1 MMLRKENRV
10 SEEKV
15 SLKIDGK
22 VYECVVG
29 LTILE
34 ACAKAAIDIPTLCYL
49 KDINH
54 EAACSICLVEV
65 KGAKTLL
72 RACVTSIKEGMEVFT
87 NTPRVRNA
95 RRLNLELL
103 LAGHPKDCLVCDRN
117 QSCELRKLAFDMG
130 IREVRFPKT
139 TKIELPL
146 DNTSVS
152 LSRDPNKC
160 ILCGRCVAV
169 CSAIQ
174 SVKAIDFSG
183 RGKSSK
189 VTTFFDQGLA
199 NSVCVNCG
207 QCLLV
212 CPTGAIIEKN
222 ATKEVWNALSDPKK
236 FVVVEVAPAVRA
248 SIGEEF
254 GMPVGSLVTAKLA
267 EGLRKLGFSKVFD
280 TQFSADLTIMEEG
293 HELIQRIK
301 NKGKLPMITSC
312 SPGWIKFAEHFFP
325 GILENISSCK
335 SPQQMF
341 GAVAKTYYARKYN
354 LDPRNIVVVSIMP
367 CTAKKFEA
375 MRPEMKGAF
384 NYWKNEL
391 NLKDNEVFYDV
402 DYVLTTREAARM
414 IKEAGINFAN
424 LAGED
429 FDEPLG
435 ISTGAAVIFGATGG
449 VMEAALRTAY
459 EVLTGRQLEK
469 LDFMDLRGLSGIK
482 IAEID
487 IDGLK
492 LKVAVANSLSN
503 ARVLLEEVKQGSSP
517 YAFIEI
523 MTCPGGCLG
532 GAGQPI
538 PTNNEIR
545 LKRMEAIYRED
556 KNKPLRKSHENPA
569 VQALYKEFLGEP
581 LGELSHHLLHTHYK
595 KREGAL

>member
-1 MMLRKENRV
+1 M
-10 SEEKV
+10 EEKKV

-22 VYECVVG
+22 VYECDAG
-29 LTILE
+29 LTILD

-49 KDINH
+49 KDINQ

-72 RACVTSIKEGMEVFT
+72 RSCVTSIREDMEIFT

-130 IREVRFPKT
+130 VREVRFPKT
-139 TKIELPL
+139 AKIELPL
-146 DNTSVS
+146 DTTSVS

-160 ILCGRCVAV
+160 ILCGRCVSV
-169 CSAIQ
+169 CSTIQ

-189 VTTFFDQGLA
+189 IATFFDQGLA

-212 CPTGAIIEKN
+212 CPTGAITEKN
-222 ATKEVWNALSDPKK
+222 ATGEVWRALADPNK

-248 SIGEEF
+248 AIGEEF
-254 GMPVGSLVTAKLA
+254 GMPAGSLVTGKLA
-267 EGLRKLGFSKVFD
+267 QSLRKLGFDKVFD

-293 HELIQRIK
+293 HELIDRIK
-301 NKGKLPMITSC
+301 NKGSLPLITSC
-312 SPGWIKFAEHFFP
+312 SPGWIKFAEHFYP
-325 GILENISSCK
+325 EILGHISSCK

-341 GAVAKTYYARKYN
+341 GAVAKTYYAKEFN
-354 LDPRNIVVVSIMP
+354 IDPRNIVVVSIMP

-375 MRPEMKGAF
+375 LRPEMKSAF
-384 NYWKNEL
+384 NYWKDELSLKENEA
-391 NLKDNEVFYDV
+391 FYDV
-402 DYVLTTREAARM
+402 DFVLTTREASRL
-414 IKEAGINFAN
+414 IKEAGINFIN
-424 LAGED
+424 LPGED

-469 LDFMDLRGLSGIK
+469 LDFFGLRGLDGIK
-482 IAEID
+482 VAEVD

-492 LKVAVANSLSN
+492 LKVAVASSLSK

-538 PTNNEIR
+538 PTNNAIR

-569 VQALYKEFLGEP
+569 VQALYKEFLGQP
-581 LGELSHHLLHTHYK
+581 LGEKSHHLLHTHYK
-595 KREGAL
+595 QKEGAF

>member
-1 MMLRKENRV
+1 M
-10 SEEKV
+10 EEKKV

-22 VYECVVG
+22 VYECDAG

-49 KDINH
+49 KDINQ

-72 RACVTSIKEGMEVFT
+72 RSCVTSIREGMEIFT

-130 IREVRFPKT
+130 VREVRFPKT
-139 TKIELPL
+139 AKIELPL
-146 DNTSVS
+146 DTTSVS

-160 ILCGRCVAV
+160 ILCGRCVSV
-169 CSAIQ
+169 CSTIQ

-189 VTTFFDQGLA
+189 IATFFDQGLA

-212 CPTGAIIEKN
+212 CPTGAITEKN
-222 ATKEVWNALSDPKK
+222 ATGEVWRALADPNK

-248 SIGEEF
+248 AIGEEF
-254 GMPVGSLVTAKLA
+254 GMPAGSLVTGKLA
-267 EGLRKLGFSKVFD
+267 QSLRKLGFDKVFD

-293 HELIQRIK
+293 HELIDRIK
-301 NKGKLPMITSC
+301 NKGSLPLITSC
-312 SPGWIKFAEHFFP
+312 SPGWIKFAEHFYP
-325 GILENISSCK
+325 EILGHISSCK

-341 GAVAKTYYARKYN
+341 GAVAKTYYAKKFN
-354 LDPRNIVVVSIMP
+354 IDPRNIVVVSIMP

-375 MRPEMKGAF
+375 LRPEMKSAF
-384 NYWKNEL
+384 NYWKDELSLKENEA
-391 NLKDNEVFYDV
+391 FYDV
-402 DYVLTTREAARM
+402 DFVLTTREASRL
-414 IKEAGINFAN
+414 IKEAGVNFVN
-424 LAGED
+424 LEGED

-469 LDFMDLRGLSGIK
+469 LDFFGLRGLDGIK
-482 IAEID
+482 VAEVD

-492 LKVAVANSLSN
+492 LKVAVASSLSK
-503 ARVLLEEVKQGSSP
+503 ARVLLEEVKLGSSP

-569 VQALYKEFLGEP
+569 VQALYKEFLGQP
-581 LGELSHHLLHTHYK
+581 LGEKSHHLLHTHYK
-595 KREGAL
+595 QKEGTF

>member
-22 VYECVVG
+22 VYECVAG
-29 LTILE
+29 LSILE

-72 RACVTSIKEGMEVFT
+72 RACVTSVKEGMEVFT

-254 GMPVGSLVTAKLA
+254 GMPVGSLATAKLA
-267 EGLRKLGFSKVFD
+267 EGLRKLGFAKVFD

-325 GILENISSCK
+325 EILENISSCK

-391 NLKDNEVFYDV
+391 NLKENEVFYDV

-414 IKEAGINFAN
+414 IKEAGINFVN

>member
-1 MMLRKENRV
+1 M
-10 SEEKV
+10 EEKKV

-22 VYECVVG
+22 VYECDAG

-49 KDINH
+49 KDINQ

-72 RACVTSIKEGMEVFT
+72 RSCVTSIREGMEIFT

-130 IREVRFPKT
+130 VREVRFPKT
-139 TKIELPL
+139 AKIELPL
-146 DNTSVS
+146 DTTSVS

-160 ILCGRCVAV
+160 ILCGRCVSV
-169 CSAIQ
+169 CSTIQ

-189 VTTFFDQGLA
+189 IATFFDQGLA

-212 CPTGAIIEKN
+212 CPTGAITEKN
-222 ATKEVWNALSDPKK
+222 ATEEVWRALADPNK

-248 SIGEEF
+248 AIGEEF
-254 GMPVGSLVTAKLA
+254 GMPAGSLVTGKLA
-267 EGLRKLGFSKVFD
+267 QSLRKLGFDKVFD

-293 HELIQRIK
+293 HELIDRIK
-301 NKGKLPMITSC
+301 NKGSLPLITSC
-312 SPGWIKFAEHFFP
+312 SPGWIKFAEHFYP
-325 GILENISSCK
+325 EILGHISSCK

-341 GAVAKTYYARKYN
+341 GAVAKTYYAKKFN
-354 LDPRNIVVVSIMP
+354 IDPRNIVVVSIMP

-375 MRPEMKGAF
+375 LRPEMKSAF
-384 NYWKNEL
+384 NYWKDEL
-391 NLKDNEVFYDV
+391 SLKESEAFYDV
-402 DYVLTTREAARM
+402 DFVLTTREASRL
-414 IKEAGINFAN
+414 IKEAGVNFVN
-424 LAGED
+424 LEGED

-469 LDFMDLRGLSGIK
+469 LDFFGLRGLDGIK
-482 IAEID
+482 VAEVD

-492 LKVAVANSLSN
+492 LKVAVASSLSK
-503 ARVLLEEVKQGSSP
+503 ARVLLEEVKLGSSP

-569 VQALYKEFLGEP
+569 VQALYKEFLGQP
-581 LGELSHHLLHTHYK
+581 LGEKSHHLLHTHYK
-595 KREGAL
+595 QKEGAF

>member
-1 MMLRKENRV
+1 MP
-10 SEEKV
+10 EEKIP
-15 SLKIDGK
+15 LKINDS
-22 VYECVVG
+22 VYECDAG
-29 LTILE
+29 MTILE

-49 KDINH
+49 KDINQ

-72 RACVTSIKEGMEVFT
+72 RACVTPIRKDMEILT
-87 NTPRVRNA
+87 NTPRVRKA
-95 RRLNLELL
+95 RKLNLELL

-117 QSCELRKLAFDMG
+117 QSCELRKLAFDLG
-130 IREVRFPKT
+130 VRDVRFPKT

-146 DNTSVS
+146 DTTSVS
-152 LSRDPNKC
+152 LTRDPNKC
-160 ILCGRCVAV
+160 ILCGRCVSV

-174 SVKAIDFSG
+174 SVKAIDFSS
-183 RGKSSK
+183 RGKFSK
-189 VTTFFDQGLA
+189 ITTFFDSGLA

-212 CPTGAIIEKN
+212 CPTGAITEKN
-222 ATKEVWNALSDPKK
+222 ATGEVWAALSDPKK

-248 SIGEEF
+248 AIGEEF
-254 GMPVGSLVTAKLA
+254 GMPAGSLVTAKLA
-267 EGLRKLGFSKVFD
+267 QSLRKLGFDKVFD

-293 HELIQRIK
+293 YELIDRIK
-301 NKGKLPMITSC
+301 NKGSLPLITSC
-312 SPGWIKFAEHFFP
+312 SPGWIKFAEHFYP
-325 GILENISSCK
+325 EILEHISSCK

-341 GAVAKTYYARKYN
+341 GAIAKTYYARKYN
-354 LDPRNIVVVSIMP
+354 FDPRNMVVVSIMP

-375 MRPEMKGAF
+375 LRPEMKSAF
-384 NYWKNEL
+384 SYWRDEL
-391 NLKDNEVFYDV
+391 NLKESEAFYDV
-402 DYVLTTREAARM
+402 DFVLTTREASRL
-414 IKEAGINFAN
+414 IKEAGINFIN
-424 LAGED
+424 LPGED

-469 LDFMDLRGLSGIK
+469 LDFFGLRGLEGIK
-482 IAEID
+482 VAEVD

-492 LKVAVANSLSN
+492 LKVAVASSLSK
-503 ARVLLEEVKQGSSP
+503 ARVLLDEVKEGKSP

-538 PTNNEIR
+538 PTNNEIK
-545 LKRMEAIYRED
+545 LKRMEAIYCED
-556 KNKPLRKSHENPA
+556 KNKPIRKSHENPA
-569 VQALYKEFLGEP
+569 VQTLYREFLGQP
-581 LGELSHHLLHTHYK
+581 LGEKSHHLLHTYYK
-595 KREGAL
+595 QKEGEF

>member
-1 MMLRKENRV
+1 MQEG
-10 SEEKV
+10 KV

-22 VYECVVG
+22 AYEFDAG

-49 KDINH
+49 KDINQ

-65 KGAKTLL
+65 RGAKTLL
-72 RACVTSIKEGMEVFT
+72 RSCVTSIKQGMEILT
-87 NTPRVRNA
+87 NTSRVRNA

-130 IREVRFPKT
+130 IREVRFPKA
-139 TKIELPL
+139 TKTELPL

-169 CSAIQ
+169 CSAVQ

-183 RGKSSK
+183 RGKASK
-189 VTTFFDQGLA
+189 VTTFFDNGLA

-212 CPTGAIIEKN
+212 CPTGAITEKN
-222 ATKEVWNALSDPKK
+222 ATGEVWRALSDPKK

-248 SIGEEF
+248 AIGEEF
-254 GMPVGSLVTAKLA
+254 GMPAGSLVTAKLA
-267 EGLRKLGFSKVFD
+267 EALRKLGFAKIFD

-293 HELIQRIK
+293 HELIHRVK
-301 NKGKLPMITSC
+301 NKGILPMITSC

-325 GILENISSCK
+325 EILGHISTCK

-341 GAVAKTYYARKYN
+341 GAVAKTYYAEKYN
-354 LDPRNIVVVSIMP
+354 IDPRNIVVVSIMP

-375 MRPEMKGAF
+375 LRPEMQSAF
-384 NYWKNEL
+384 DYWKDKL
-391 NLKDNEVFYDV
+391 GLKESQSFRDV
-402 DYVLTTREAARM
+402 DFVLTTREASRL
-414 IKEAGINFAN
+414 IKEAGINFTN
-424 LAGED
+424 LAGEN

-469 LDFMDLRGLSGIK
+469 LDFMDLRGLDGIK
-482 IAEID
+482 VAEIN
-487 IDGLK
+487 IDGLP

-503 ARVLLEEVKQGSSP
+503 ARVLLEDVKLGRSP

-538 PTNNEIR
+538 PTNNEVR

-569 VQALYKEFLGEP
+569 VQALYKEFLGQP
-581 LGELSHHLLHTHYK
+581 LGEKSHHLLHTHYK
-595 KREGAL
+595 KREERF

>member
-1 MMLRKENRV
+1 MLRKEDKV
-10 SEEKV
+10 SEERV
-15 SLKIDGK
+15 SLKIDGR
-22 VYECVVG
+22 VYECVAG

-34 ACAKAAIDIPTLCYL
+34 ACTKAAIDIPTLCYL
-49 KDINH
+49 KDINQ

-87 NTPRVRNA
+87 NTSRVRNA

-212 CPTGAIIEKN
+212 CPTGAITEKN
-222 ATKEVWNALSDPKK
+222 AIKEVWNALSDPKK

-254 GMPVGSLVTAKLA
+254 GMPVGSLATAKLA
-267 EGLRKLGFSKVFD
+267 EGLRKLGFAKVFD

-341 GAVAKTYYARKYN
+341 GAIAKTYYAEKYN
-354 LDPRNIVVVSIMP
+354 IDPRSIVVVSIMP

-375 MRPEMKGAF
+375 ARPEMQSAF
-384 NYWKNEL
+384 DYWKSKMALRE
-391 NLKDNEVFYDV
+391 DEAFRDV
-402 DYVLTTREAARM
+402 DYVLTTREASRM
-414 IKEAGINFAN
+414 IKEAGINFVN
-424 LAGED
+424 LEGED

-435 ISTGAAVIFGATGG
+435 ISTGAGVIFGATGG

-469 LDFMDLRGLSGIK
+469 LDFMQLRGLNGIK
-482 IAEID
+482 VAEID
-487 IDGLK
+487 IDGMI

-503 ARVLLEEVKQGSSP
+503 ARVLLEEVKLGHSP

-538 PTNNEIR
+538 PTNDEIR

-569 VQALYKEFLGEP
+569 VQALYKEFLGQP
-581 LGELSHHLLHTHYK
+581 LGEKSHHLLHTHYK
-595 KREGAL
+595 QREGAL

>member
-1 MMLRKENRV
+1 MQ
-10 SEEKV
+10 EEKI

-22 VYECVVG
+22 IYECDAG
-29 LTILE
+29 LTILD

-49 KDINH
+49 KDINQ

-72 RACVTSIKEGMEVFT
+72 RSCVTSIKQGMEILT
-87 NTPRVRNA
+87 NTSRVRNA

-130 IREVRFPKT
+130 IREVRFPKA

-160 ILCGRCVAV
+160 ILCGRCVSV

-183 RGKSSK
+183 RGKASK
-189 VTTFFDQGLA
+189 VTTFFDNGLA

-212 CPTGAIIEKN
+212 CPTGAITEKN
-222 ATKEVWNALSDPKK
+222 ANGEVWRALSDPKK

-248 SIGEEF
+248 ALGEEF
-254 GMPVGSLVTAKLA
+254 GMPTGSLVTAKLA
-267 EGLRKLGFSKVFD
+267 EALRKLGFAKVFD

-293 HELIQRIK
+293 YELINRIK
-301 NKGKLPMITSC
+301 NKGILPMITSC

-325 GILENISSCK
+325 EILGHISTCK

-341 GAVAKTYYARKYN
+341 GAIAKTYYAEKYN
-354 LDPRNIVVVSIMP
+354 IDPRNIVVVSIMP

-375 MRPEMKGAF
+375 LRPEMQSAF
-384 NYWKNEL
+384 DYWKNKL
-391 NLKDNEVFYDV
+391 SLKEGEAFRDV
-402 DYVLTTREAARM
+402 DYVLTTREASRL
-414 IKEAGINFAN
+414 IKEAGINFTS

-429 FDEPLG
+429 FDQPLG
-435 ISTGAAVIFGATGG
+435 ISTGAGVIFGATGG

-459 EVLTGRQLEK
+459 EVLTAKQLEK

-482 IAEID
+482 VAEVD

-503 ARVLLEEVKQGSSP
+503 ARVLLEEVQQGKSA

-556 KNKPLRKSHENPA
+556 KNKPIRKSHENPA
-569 VQALYKEFLGEP
+569 VQALYKEFLGQP
-581 LGELSHHLLHTHYK
+581 LGEKSHHLLHTHYK
-595 KREGAL
+595 KREEGF

>member
-1 MMLRKENRV
+1 MREERV
-10 SEEKV
+10 A
-15 SLKIDGK
+15 LKIDGK
-22 VYECVVG
+22 VYECDSG
-29 LTILE
+29 ITILE
-34 ACAKAAIDIPTLCYL
+34 ACAVASIDIPTLCYL
-49 KDINH
+49 KDINQ

-72 RACVTSIKEGMEVFT
+72 RSCVTSIKKDMEIFT
-87 NTPRVRNA
+87 NTQRVRNA
-95 RRLNLELL
+95 RRINLELL

-130 IREVRFPKT
+130 IKEVRFPKA

-146 DNTSVS
+146 DTTSVS

-160 ILCGRCVAV
+160 ILCGRCVSV
-169 CSAIQ
+169 CSSIQ

-183 RGKSSK
+183 RGKASK

-212 CPTGAIIEKN
+212 CPTGAITEKS
-222 ATKEVWNALSDPKK
+222 ASGEVWRALADPKK

-248 SIGEEF
+248 AIGEEF
-254 GMPVGSLVTAKLA
+254 GMPAGTLVTAKLA
-267 EGLRKLGFSKVFD
+267 QALRKLGFDKVFD

-293 HELIQRIK
+293 YELIERIK
-301 NKGKLPMITSC
+301 NKGRLPLITSC
-312 SPGWIKFAEHFFP
+312 SPGWIKFAEHFYP
-325 GILENISSCK
+325 QVLENISSCK

-341 GAVAKTYYARKYN
+341 GAVAKTYYARKHN
-354 LDPRNIVVVSIMP
+354 LDPRDIVVVSIMP

-375 MRPEMKGAF
+375 LRPEMKSAF
-384 NYWKNEL
+384 GYWKEELGLKENEA
-391 NLKDNEVFYDV
+391 FYDV
-402 DYVLTTREAARM
+402 DYVLTTREASRL
-414 IKEAGINFAN
+414 IKEAGINFVN
-424 LAGED
+424 LEGED

-469 LDFMDLRGLSGIK
+469 LDFFGLRGLDGIK
-482 IAEID
+482 VAEVD

-492 LKVAVANSLSN
+492 LKVAVASSLSK
-503 ARVLLEEVKQGSSP
+503 ARVLLDEVKAGQSP

-569 VQALYKEFLGEP
+569 VQALYKEFLGQP
-581 LGELSHHLLHTHYK
+581 LGEKSHQLLHTHYK
-595 KREGAL
+595 KEEGEL

>member
-1 MMLRKENRV
+1 M

-22 VYECVVG
+22 VYECDAG
-29 LTILE
+29 MTILE
-34 ACAKAAIDIPTLCYL
+34 ACAKAAVDIPTLCYL
-49 KDINH
+49 KDINQ

-72 RACVTSIKEGMEVFT
+72 RSCVTSIKKDMEIFT

-130 IREVRFPKT
+130 ISDVRFPKT

-146 DNTSVS
+146 DETSAS

-160 ILCGRCVAV
+160 ILCGRCIAV

-183 RGKSSK
+183 RGKASK

-212 CPTGAIIEKN
+212 CPTGAITERS
-222 ATKEVWNALSDPKK
+222 ATKEVWHALSDSEK

-248 SIGEEF
+248 AIGEEF
-254 GMPVGSLVTAKLA
+254 GMPVGTLVTAKLA
-267 EGLRKLGFSKVFD
+267 QGLRRLGFAKVFD

-293 HELIQRIK
+293 YELIGRIK
-301 NKGKLPMITSC
+301 NKGVLPMITSC

-325 GILENISSCK
+325 EILGHISSCK

-341 GAVAKTYYARKYN
+341 GAVAKTYCARKFN
-354 LDPRNIVVVSIMP
+354 IDPRNMVVVSIMP

-375 MRPEMKGAF
+375 LRPEMKGAF

-391 NLKDNEVFYDV
+391 GLKEGEAFYDV
-402 DYVLTTREAARM
+402 DFVLTTREASRM
-414 IKEAGINFAN
+414 IKEAGINFIN

-435 ISTGAAVIFGATGG
+435 ISTGAGVIFGATGG

-469 LDFMDLRGLSGIK
+469 LDFMELRGLDGIK
-482 IAEID
+482 VAEVN
-487 IDGLK
+487 IDGLI

-556 KNKPLRKSHENPA
+556 KNKPIRKSHENPA

>member
-1 MMLRKENRV
+1 MPQ
-10 SEEKV
+10 EKV

-22 VYECVVG
+22 TYECDSG
-29 LTILE
+29 MTILE
-34 ACAKAAIDIPTLCYL
+34 ACALAAIDIPTLCYL
-49 KDINH
+49 KDINQ

-72 RACVTSIKEGMEVFT
+72 RSCVTSIKKDMEIFT
-87 NTPRVRNA
+87 NTPRVRKA
-95 RRLNLELL
+95 RRMNLELL

-130 IREVRFPKT
+130 VRDVRFPKT

-146 DNTSVS
+146 DATSVS

-160 ILCGRCVAV
+160 ILCGRCVSV

-189 VTTFFDQGLA
+189 VTTFFDTGLA
-199 NSVCVNCG
+199 KSVCVNCG

-212 CPTGAIIEKN
+212 CPTGAIIEKD
-222 ATKEVWNALSDPKK
+222 ATGEVWRALADPKK

-248 SIGEEF
+248 ALGEEF
-254 GMPVGSLVTAKLA
+254 GMPAGTLVTAKLA
-267 EGLRKLGFSKVFD
+267 QSLRRLGFDKVFD

-293 HELIQRIK
+293 HELIDRIK
-301 NKGKLPMITSC
+301 NKGILPLITSC
-312 SPGWIKFAEHFFP
+312 SPGWIKFAEHFYP
-325 GILENISSCK
+325 QILGHISSCK

-341 GAVAKTYYARKYN
+341 GAVAKTYYAKKYN
-354 LDPRNIVVVSIMP
+354 IDPRNMVVVSIMP

-375 MRPEMKGAF
+375 LRPEMKSAF
-384 NYWKNEL
+384 GYWKEEL
-391 NLKDNEVFYDV
+391 KLKESDAFYDV
-402 DYVLTTREAARM
+402 DYVLTTRETARL

-424 LAGED
+424 LDGED

-435 ISTGAAVIFGATGG
+435 ISTGAAVIFGSSGG

-459 EVLTGRQLEK
+459 EVLCGKQLEK
-469 LDFMDLRGLSGIK
+469 LDFIGLRGLDGIK
-482 IAEID
+482 VAEVD

-492 LKVAVANSLSN
+492 LKVAVANSLSK
-503 ARVLLEEVKQGSSP
+503 ARVLLDEVKVGKSP

-545 LKRMEAIYRED
+545 LKRMEAIYCED

-569 VQALYKEFLGEP
+569 VQALYKEFLGQP
-581 LGELSHHLLHTHYK
+581 LGEKSHHLLHTHYK
-595 KREGAL
+595 QKEGAF

>member
-1 MMLRKENRV
+1 M
-10 SEEKV
+10 EEKKV
-15 SLKIDGK
+15 ALKIDGK
-22 VYECVVG
+22 DYEFRAG

-34 ACAKAAIDIPTLCYL
+34 ACAEVAIDIPTLCYL
-49 KDINH
+49 KDINQ

-72 RACVTSIKEGMEVFT
+72 RSCVTAIKSDMEIFT
-87 NTPRVRNA
+87 NTSRVRNA

-103 LAGHPKDCLVCDRN
+103 LAGHPKDCLVCDRS
-117 QSCELRKLAFDMG
+117 QTCELRRIAFDMG
-130 IREVRFPKT
+130 IKEVRFPKT
-139 TKIELPL
+139 AKIELPL
-146 DNTSVS
+146 DTTSVS
-152 LSRDPNKC
+152 LIRDPNKC
-160 ILCGRCVAV
+160 ILCGRCVSV
-169 CSAIQ
+169 CSSIQ
-174 SVKAIDFSG
+174 TVRAIDFAG
-183 RGKSSK
+183 RGKASK
-189 VTTFFDQGLA
+189 VTTFFDQGLG

-207 QCLLV
+207 QCLLA
-212 CPTGAIIEKN
+212 CPTGAITENSAIQD
-222 ATKEVWNALSDPKK
+222 VWRALADPKK

-248 SIGEEF
+248 AIGEEF
-254 GMPVGSLVTAKLA
+254 GMPAGTLVTAKLA
-267 EGLRKLGFSKVFD
+267 QSLRKLGFTKVFD

-301 NKGKLPMITSC
+301 NKGVLPMITSC

-325 GILENISSCK
+325 EILENISSCK

-341 GAVAKTYYARKYN
+341 GAIAKTYYARKYKI
-354 LDPRNIVVVSIMP
+354 DPRSIVVVSIMP

-375 MRPEMKGAF
+375 RRPEMKSAF
-384 NYWKNEL
+384 EYWKKEL
-391 NLKDNEVFYDV
+391 GLKEDQVFSDV
-402 DYVLTTREAARM
+402 DYVLTTRETSRM
-414 IKEAGINFAN
+414 IKEAGINFLN
-424 LAGED
+424 LPGED

-469 LDFMDLRGLSGIK
+469 LDFMDLRGLAGIK
-482 IAEID
+482 VAQVD
-487 IDGLK
+487 IEGLQ

-503 ARVLLEEVKQGSSP
+503 ARILLEEVKLGKSP

-556 KNKPLRKSHENPA
+556 QNKPLRKSHENPA
-569 VQALYKEFLGEP
+569 VQALYKEFLGAP
-581 LGELSHHLLHTHYK
+581 LGEKSHHLLHTHYMH
-595 KREGAL
+595 REEIL

>member
-1 MMLRKENRV
+1 MQR
-10 SEEKV
+10 EKV

-22 VYECVVG
+22 VYECDSG
-29 LTILE
+29 MTILE

-49 KDINH
+49 KDVNQ

-72 RACVTSIKEGMEVFT
+72 RSCVTSIKKDMEIFT
-87 NTPRVRNA
+87 NTPRVRTA
-95 RRLNLELL
+95 RKINLELL

-130 IREVRFPKT
+130 VRDVRFPKT

-146 DNTSVS
+146 DTTSVS

-160 ILCGRCVAV
+160 ILCGRCVSV

-189 VTTFFDQGLA
+189 VTTFFDSGLA

-212 CPTGAIIEKN
+212 CPTGAIVEKS
-222 ATKEVWNALSDPKK
+222 ATAEVWRALADPKK

-248 SIGEEF
+248 ALGEEF
-254 GMPVGSLVTAKLA
+254 GMPAGTLVTAKLA
-267 EGLRKLGFSKVFD
+267 QALRKLGFDKVFD

-293 HELIQRIK
+293 HELIDRIK
-301 NKGKLPMITSC
+301 NKGSLPLITSC
-312 SPGWIKFAEHFFP
+312 SPGWIKFAEHFYP
-325 GILENISSCK
+325 EILGNISSCK

-341 GAVAKTYYARKYN
+341 GSVAKTYYAKKYN
-354 LDPRNIVVVSIMP
+354 IDPRNMVVVSIMP

-375 MRPEMKGAF
+375 LRPEMKSAF
-384 NYWKNEL
+384 GYWKDEL
-391 NLKDNEVFYDV
+391 SLKESDAFYDV
-402 DYVLTTREAARM
+402 DYVLTTREASRL
-414 IKEAGINFAN
+414 IKEAGINFVN
-424 LAGED
+424 LEGED

-459 EVLTGRQLEK
+459 EVLTGRQLDK
-469 LDFMDLRGLSGIK
+469 LDFMGLRGLDGIK
-482 IAEID
+482 VAEVD

-492 LKVAVANSLSN
+492 LKVAVASSLSK
-503 ARVLLEEVKQGSSP
+503 ARVLLDEIKEGKSP

-545 LKRMEAIYRED
+545 LKRMEAIYCED

-569 VQALYKEFLGEP
+569 VQALYKEFLGQP
-581 LGELSHHLLHTHYK
+581 LGEKSHHLLHTHYK
-595 KREGAL
+595 QKEGAF

>member
-1 MMLRKENRV
+1 M
-10 SEEKV
+10 SEEKI
-15 SLKIDGK
+15 SLRINDS
-22 VYECVVG
+22 VYECDAG
-29 LTILE
+29 MTILE

-49 KDINH
+49 KDINQ

-65 KGAKTLL
+65 KGAKALV
-72 RACVTSIKEGMEVFT
+72 RSCVTPVRKDMEIFT
-87 NTPRVRNA
+87 NTPRVRKA
-95 RRLNLELL
+95 RRMNLELL

-130 IREVRFPKT
+130 VRDVRFPKT
-139 TKIELPL
+139 TKTELPL
-146 DNTSVS
+146 DTTSVS
-152 LSRDPNKC
+152 LTRDPNKC
-160 ILCGRCVAV
+160 ILCGRCVSV

-189 VTTFFDQGLA
+189 ITTFFDSGLA

-212 CPTGAIIEKN
+212 CPTGAITEKN
-222 ATKEVWNALSDPKK
+222 ATGGVWAALSDPKK
-236 FVVVEVAPAVRA
+236 FVIVEVAPAVRA
-248 SIGEEF
+248 AIGEEF
-254 GMPVGSLVTAKLA
+254 GLPAGSLVTAKLA
-267 EGLRKLGFSKVFD
+267 QSLRKLGFDKVFD

-293 HELIQRIK
+293 YELIDRIK
-301 NKGKLPMITSC
+301 NKGSLPLITSC
-312 SPGWIKFAEHFFP
+312 SPGWIKFAEHFYS
-325 GILENISSCK
+325 GILEHISSCK

-341 GAVAKTYYARKYN
+341 GAIAKTYYARKFN
-354 LDPRNIVVVSIMP
+354 LDPRNMVVVSIMP

-375 MRPEMKGAF
+375 LRPEMKSAF
-384 NYWKNEL
+384 DYWKDEL
-391 NLKDNEVFYDV
+391 NLKESEAFYDV
-402 DYVLTTREAARM
+402 DFVLTTREASRL
-414 IKEAGINFAN
+414 IKEAGINFIN
-424 LAGED
+424 LPGED

-459 EVLTGRQLEK
+459 EVLCGRQLEK
-469 LDFMDLRGLSGIK
+469 IDFFGLRGLEGIK
-482 IAEID
+482 VAEVD

-492 LKVAVANSLSN
+492 LKVAVASSLSK
-503 ARVLLEEVKQGSSP
+503 ARLLLDEVKEGKSP

-538 PTNNEIR
+538 PTDNEIR

-556 KNKPLRKSHENPA
+556 KSKSIRKSHENPA
-569 VQALYKEFLGEP
+569 VRELYKEFLGQP
-581 LGELSHHLLHTHYK
+581 LGEKSHHLLHTHYK
-595 KREGAL
+595 QKEGEF

>member
-1 MMLRKENRV
+1 MQEKKVPLR
-10 SEEKV
+10 
-15 SLKIDGK
+15 IDGK
-22 VYECVVG
+22 DYECDAG
-29 LTILE
+29 ITILD
-34 ACAKAAIDIPTLCYL
+34 ACVKAGIHIPTLCYL
-49 KDINH
+49 EGLSQ

-72 RACVTSIKEGMEVFT
+72 RSCVTPVGKGMEIFT

-117 QSCELRKLAFDMG
+117 ESCELRKLAFDMG
-130 IREVRFPKT
+130 IRDIRFPKT
-139 TKIELPL
+139 QESELPS

-160 ILCGRCVAV
+160 ILCGRCVSV
-169 CSAIQ
+169 CSAVQ

-183 RGKSSK
+183 RGKASK

-212 CPTGAIIEKN
+212 CPTGAITERSSI
-222 ATKEVWNALSDPKK
+222 ARVWEALADPRK

-248 SIGEEF
+248 AMGEEF
-254 GMPVGSLVTAKLA
+254 GMPAGTLVTAKIA
-267 EGLRKLGFSKVFD
+267 QALRKLGFDKVFD

-301 NKGKLPMITSC
+301 NNGKLPLITSC
-312 SPGWIKFAEHFFP
+312 SPGWIKFAEHFYP
-325 GILENISSCK
+325 EILGNISSCK

-354 LDPRNIVVVSIMP
+354 IDPRNMVVVSVMP

-375 MRPEMKGAF
+375 LRPEMMSAF
-384 NYWKNEL
+384 DYWKDEL
-391 NLKDNEVFYDV
+391 GLAEPEAFYDV
-402 DYVLTTREAARM
+402 DYVLTTREAARL
-414 IKEAGINFAN
+414 IKEGGIDFLN
-424 LAGED
+424 LEGED

-435 ISTGAAVIFGATGG
+435 ISTGAAVIFGSTGG

-469 LDFMDLRGLSGIK
+469 LDFMNLRGLDGIK
-482 IAEID
+482 TAEVD

-492 LKVAVANSLSN
+492 LKVAVANSLGK
-503 ARVLLEEVKQGSSP
+503 ARPLLEEVKRGSSP
-517 YAFIEI
+517 YVFIEI
-523 MTCPGGCLG
+523 MTCPGGCIG

-538 PTNNEIR
+538 PTDEETR
-545 LKRMEAIYRED
+545 TKRMEAIYRED
-556 KNKPLRKSHENPA
+556 KNKTLRKSHENPA
-569 VQALYKEFLGEP
+569 VQALYKEFLGAP
-581 LGELSHHLLHTHYK
+581 LSEKSHHLLHTSYK
-595 KREGAL
+595 KKETVF